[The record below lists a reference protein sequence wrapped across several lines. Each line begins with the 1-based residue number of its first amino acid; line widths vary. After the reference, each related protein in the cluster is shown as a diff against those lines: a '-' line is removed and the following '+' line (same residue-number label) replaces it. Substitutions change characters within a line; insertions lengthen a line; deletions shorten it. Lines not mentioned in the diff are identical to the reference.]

1 MIGHPNFSRKQLN
14 HLSGKVLEA
23 AFRVHSQLGPGLLES
38 VYEVCL
44 RHEME
49 IKGIQNESQVAL
61 PAYYGQIK
69 INIGYRVDLLVEN
82 SILVELKSVE
92 KVSSLHEAQLLTY
105 LKLSRLKLGL
115 LINFNVISLKDGVTR
130 LVNQF

>member
-1 MIGHPNFSRKQLN
+1 
-14 HLSGKVLEA
+14 
-23 AFRVHSQLGPGLLES
+23 LGPGLLES

-49 IKGIQNESQVAL
+49 KKGIQTESQVAL
-61 PAYYGQIK
+61 PVHYDQK
-69 INIGYRVDLLVEN
+69 KLNIGYRMDLMVEN
-82 SILVELKSVE
+82 SILIEIKSVE

-105 LKLSRLKLGL
+105 LKLSGLKLGL
-115 LINFNVISLKDGVTR
+115 LINFNVISLKDGVKR